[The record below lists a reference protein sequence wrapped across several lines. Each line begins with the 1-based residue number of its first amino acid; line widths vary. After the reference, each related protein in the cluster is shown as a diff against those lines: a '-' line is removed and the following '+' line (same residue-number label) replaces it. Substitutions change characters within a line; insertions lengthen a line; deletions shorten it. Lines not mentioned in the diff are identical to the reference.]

1 MELHEDEE
9 EEEKGGRRGKVVDGV
24 VRPVARRGPIIMV
37 RDPITNYPMLTNLP
51 GAPGM
56 VHWYDPRSASVIGTL
71 EVRVE
76 MHPHRTQSVLCFSC
90 PKNSRL
96 NVFAPP
102 DSLVVFAYS
111 STWRVF
117 RDRWPPSTA

>member
-1 MELHEDEE
+1 MELHEEE
-9 EEEKGGRRGKVVDGV
+9 EVEGGRRRGKVVDGV

-37 RDPITNYPMLTNLP
+37 KDPITKYPMLTNLP

-76 MHPHRTQSVLCFSC
+76 KSALCFSC
-90 PKNSRL
+90 PERSLL
-96 NVFAPP
+96 NVFAPT
-102 DSLVVFAYS
+102 DSLVVFAHS